1 MATPQVQTVNTTAD
15 KAKLAVS
22 VVLVILSLV
31 AYYALSKQGPLFQ
44 WLGLLVGLAVAV
56 VVFLTSESGK
66 SLVAFGQDAVR
77 EMKKVVWPARRE
89 AMQMTLYV
97 FGFVFVMALFL
108 WLTDKALAWL
118 FYDLIL
124 GWKK

>member
-1 MATPQVQTVNTTAD
+1 MANPQVQTVNTTSD
-15 KAKLAVS
+15 KAKLAGSAVT
-22 VVLVILSLV
+22 VILALV
-31 AYYALSKQGPLFQ
+31 AYYALGKQGPLFQ

-56 VVFLTSESGK
+56 VIFLTSEAGK
-66 SLVAFGQDAVR
+66 SLVAFGQDSVR
-77 EMKKVVWPARRE
+77 EMKKVVWPARSE
-89 AMQMTLYV
+89 ATQMTLYV

-108 WLTDKALAWL
+108 WLTDKSLEWF